1 MSRLD
6 FYRSLATPSDRRI
19 LFMVLDGVGGLPHP
33 ETGLT
38 ELETASTPTLDALA
52 SRGETGLTTPV
63 LPGVT
68 PGSGPAH
75 IALFGYDP
83 VEHQVGRGVLAALGV
98 AADLRPGDVAAR
110 INFCTLDGDGNVTDR
125 RAGRIGDEIGG
136 PLAERLDAMADPAG
150 VSIAVRHVKQY
161 RACVVLRGD
170 DLEGNVADTDSQKTG
185 VPPLAPVARSAGSAR
200 TAQIAQDFIDRAR
213 AELADERAANG
224 ILLRGFDS
232 YAPLPSMEDLYRLE
246 AAAVAAYPMYLGA
259 ARLAGM
265 EAHGVADD
273 PDALV
278 GKVLQMASKDFVF
291 LHYKST
297 DSRGEDGDFDAKVVE
312 IEKADGVL
320 GRLVEQFDVVMVTG
334 DHSTPSSMRAHSWH
348 PVPLLIASDDCR
360 ANGSVGFGERACAQ
374 GALGRV
380 RSSEIMPLVLAH
392 ARRLKKFGA

>member
-6 FYRSLATPSDRRI
+6 FYRSLAISGDRRI

-38 ELETASTPTLDALA
+38 ELETADTPTLDAL
-52 SRGETGLTTPV
+52 SGRGETGLAIPI

-83 VEHQVGRGVLAALGV
+83 VDHQVGRGVLAALGV

-110 INFCTLDGDGNVTDR
+110 INFCTLDGDGCVTDR
-125 RAGRIGDEIGG
+125 RAGRIGDELGSL
-136 PLAERLDAMADPAG
+136 LAQRLDAMPDPDG
-150 VSIAVRHVKQY
+150 VEIVVRHVKQY
-161 RACVVLRGD
+161 RACVIFRGVG
-170 DLEGNVADTDSQKTG
+170 LEGNVADTDSQQIG
-185 VPPLAPVARSAGSAR
+185 VPPLAPAAREAGSERMAR
-200 TAQIAQDFIDRAR
+200 IAEGFVERAL
-213 AELADERAANG
+213 AELSDQAAANG
-224 ILLRGFDS
+224 VLLRGFDG
-232 YAPLPSMEDLYRLE
+232 YTPLPSMEYLYRLD
-246 AAAVAAYPMYLGA
+246 AAAVAAYPMYLGV

-278 GKVLQMASKDFVF
+278 GKVLEMGSKDFVF

-297 DSRGEDGDFDAKVVE
+297 DSRGEDGDFDAKVAE

-320 GRLVEQFDVVMVTG
+320 ARLVEEFDVVMVTG

-348 PVPLLIASDDCR
+348 PVPLLIASENCR
-360 ANGSVGFGERACAQ
+360 TNGSDGFGERACAH
-374 GALGRV
+374 GALGHV
-380 RSSEIMPLVLAH
+380 RSNEIMPLVLAH
-392 ARRLKKFGA
+392 AGRFKKFGA

>member
-6 FYRSLATPSDRRI
+6 FYRSLAIPGDRRI
-19 LFMVLDGVGGLPHP
+19 LFVVLDGVGGLPHP

-38 ELETASTPTLDALA
+38 ELEAASTPTLDALA
-52 SRGETGLTTPV
+52 WRGETGLTTPV

-136 PLAERLDAMADPAG
+136 LLAQRLDAMPDPEG
-150 VSIAVRHVKQY
+150 VEIDVRHVKQY
-161 RACVVLRGD
+161 RACVIFRGD
-170 DLEGNVADTDSQKTG
+170 GLEGNVADTDSQQTG
-185 VPPLAPVARSAGSAR
+185 VPPLAPAPHEAGAER
-200 TAQIAQDFIDRAR
+200 MAQIAADFVERALV
-213 AELADERAANG
+213 ELSDQPAANG
-224 ILLRGFDS
+224 ILLRGFGD
-232 YAPLPSMEDLYRLE
+232 YTPLPSMEDLYRLE
-246 AAAVAAYPMYLGA
+246 AAAVAAYPMYLGV

-278 GKVLQMASKDFVF
+278 GKVLEMGGKDLVF

-297 DSRGEDGDFDAKVVE
+297 DSRGEDGDFDAKVAE
-312 IEKADGVL
+312 IEKADGML
-320 GRLVEQFDVVMVTG
+320 ARLVEEFDVVMVTG
-334 DHSTPSSMRAHSWH
+334 DHSTPSSMRSHSWH
-348 PVPLLIASDDCR
+348 PVPLLIASENCR
-360 ANGSVGFGERACAQ
+360 AHGREGFGERACAQ
-374 GALGRV
+374 GALGHV
-380 RSSEIMPLVLAH
+380 RSNEILPLVLAH
-392 ARRLKKFGA
+392 AGRLKKFGA